1 MEAIRGEGKPG
12 SQADKGEQSRVRIYQ
27 VLVTVEETNGEM
39 SRQSKMG
46 KPEGDEIGVGKGG
59 DLFGDSVESAV
70 RMVNSQPS
78 PLLSESPHLAVVSN
92 NLASPV
98 SASSSTT
105 KGFGLKKWRR
115 IMRDTS
121 KDGCR
126 EPDASRVLKRVL
138 SIAEPSRNRND
149 DKLENDCKADIS
161 IGSLEL
167 GHMQGV
173 LNDMSSFGSMDPEL
187 ELLVARTDFSLGTD
201 SENSDDRSSKSSSTV
216 TALKHKREGLGYMK
230 ERNRVRIPGG
240 KASRQAVL
248 SRGQGWKGCGN
259 DAEKKES
266 DIQTVHEEENSH
278 SSVESDLRSSSTV
291 VAQWHGTGANGSPSE
306 TSMNFDGENSG
317 NTEDDR
323 GSPTKHAQ
331 GGRRKR
337 RRRPLAESIVFLQR
351 AQEALDKGDLKLREM
366 ELERDILIRRNIEA
380 EIGYLMLMST
390 VQQQWVIVK
399 GDPSALHEQK
409 NAGFGGEQSKLEGD
423 EEQAIVMLMTQLEE
437 LDLTCQRLLG
447 SKKALTLRNRVCK
460 VSICCFIQFLL
471 SLAALVSFSSS
482 CCLLPMRLCP
492 LKIEKREESRV
503 LFVFFFVK

>member
-1 MEAIRGEGKPG
+1 
-12 SQADKGEQSRVRIYQ
+12 
-27 VLVTVEETNGEM
+27 M

-317 NTEDDR
+317 NTEMIEEAQPSMHKEGG
-323 GSPTKHAQ
+323 GSVEVASEEDAHANISGNDKRNVCEDNSHYEEEDPLLNQSFFSREHRKPLTKARLWRSRK
-331 GGRRKR
+331 GG
-337 RRRPLAESIVFLQR
+337 
-351 AQEALDKGDLKLREM
+351 GLKLREM
-366 ELERDILIRRNIEA
+366 ELERYILIRRNIEA

-390 VQQQWVIVK
+390 VQQQVVIVK

-471 SLAALVSFSSS
+471 SLAALVSFFIQ
-482 CCLLPMRLCP
+482 LLPPSHETLP
-492 LKIEKREESRV
+492 T
-503 LFVFFFVK
+503 